1 MRGVGVRAL
10 WICASLLLST
20 PVPGSGQ
27 DGVETFAGVLAGVS
41 ALSADTSTSASSPD
55 EFQLSTYAPT
65 NGGAFN
71 LFVGAHLA
79 DYVTL
84 QANYLWNRNQLRFQT
99 GVVAGGA
106 SSFDSVTTASSQQ
119 GVVGDF
125 LLFFRDRR
133 SPVRPYLSA
142 GAGVFRFAS
151 DTIRDDAPSVSLLPS
166 GTFTTVTPVLRVAV
180 GIDIAVGP
188 TWSVRYSFSEGISPN
203 PIGERL
209 TPAGQRVLMN
219 FQNLV
224 GVMATF

>member
-1 MRGVGVRAL
+1 MLQRTAAPSISL
-10 WICASLLLST
+10 W
-20 PVPGSGQ
+20 
-27 DGVETFAGVLAGVS
+27 
-41 ALSADTSTSASSPD
+41 
-55 EFQLSTYAPT
+55 APT
-65 NGGAFN
+65 
-71 LFVGAHLA
+71 LRTTS
-79 DYVTL
+79 TL

-99 GVVAGGA
+99 GVGAGGA
-106 SSFDSVTTASSQQ
+106 SSFDSVTTTSSQQ

-125 LLFFRDRR
+125 LLFFRGWR

-142 GAGVFRFAS
+142 GVGVFRFAS

-209 TPAGQRVLMN
+209 TPAGERVLMN